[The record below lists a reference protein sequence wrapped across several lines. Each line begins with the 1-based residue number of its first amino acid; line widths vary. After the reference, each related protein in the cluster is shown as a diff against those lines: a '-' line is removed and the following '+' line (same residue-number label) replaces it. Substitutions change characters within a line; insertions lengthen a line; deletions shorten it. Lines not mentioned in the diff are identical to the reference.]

1 MGKAGIKV
9 TYLVDFF
16 RTMNAGT
23 EKQLGYLLTHFP
35 KAGYS
40 VQLVSL
46 QNSDFLQKEA
56 PSLFPGVR
64 ISTLC
69 ASSDVST
76 SLGSLAALFSQLR
89 RTNPDILHTVF
100 PTSNSL
106 GVLIGRMAGVR
117 KIVSS
122 RRDMGFN
129 LNERDLRFLRLA
141 NTCVSCIVANSEAV
155 RMFTISQE
163 RVDQKKTTVI
173 YNGIPAES
181 FGIKSSSRKG
191 TRMIVGIIA
200 NLNRPVKRVDLFIRA
215 AALVSRRYQDVEF
228 WIIGDGDL
236 RIELENMAR
245 EVGVFPQTLF
255 LGRRTD
261 VQSLLHE
268 MTIGVIC
275 SDSEGLSNALMEYMA
290 TGLPLVATDIGGN
303 PELVQ
308 NGRTGFL
315 VEPNNAEQLAG
326 GILRL
331 VEDRDL
337 AKKMGKAGREAL
349 GKKFSVKKMLDETRE
364 MYESLER

>member
-16 RTMNAGT
+16 RTPNAGT
-23 EKQLGYLLTHFP
+23 EKQLGYLLTHLP

-46 QNSDFLQKEA
+46 QDSDFLRGEA
-56 PSLFPGVR
+56 HNLFP
-64 ISTLC
+64 T
-69 ASSDVST
+69 VSIT
-76 SLGSLAALFSQLR
+76 SLSAFSDISKSPIPLVRLYLILR
-89 RTNPDILHTVF
+89 RTRPEIVHTFF
-100 PTSNSL
+100 PASNSI
-106 GVLIGRMAGVR
+106 GALISRLAGTR
-117 KIVSS
+117 KIVTS

-129 LNERDLRFLRLA
+129 LSRKDIILLRAGNMVASRA
-141 NTCVSCIVANSEAV
+141 VANCEAV
-155 RMFTISQE
+155 R
-163 RVDQKKTTVI
+163 DQAIQLEGLRMEKTAVI
-173 YNGIPAES
+173 YNGIDVG
-181 FGIKSSSRKG
+181 GIELQPSG
-191 TRMIVGIIA
+191 TRDGRPIVGIVA

-215 AALVSRRYQDVEF
+215 AALVSRRYQDAEF